1 MKVALKLFAVARQ
14 LAGCDTISIELPAGA
29 TIAALRAVL
38 AEQSPALG
46 PILPRVMFAVNA
58 DYAADETVICD
69 GAEVACIP
77 PVSGG

>member
-1 MKVALKLFAVARQ
+1 MKVELKLFAVARQ
-14 LAGCDTISIELPAGA
+14 LGGCDTISIDLPAGA
-29 TIAALRAVL
+29 TVAALRAAL
-38 AEQSPALG
+38 AEQTPALA

-58 DYAADETVICD
+58 DYAVDETVIAA